1 MTNELTFSAFVCYG
15 GGNMNPT
22 IPVLEV
28 NDLFFFF
35 FHSLL
40 QVSSVMGGEELMEDE
55 SGLSSDP
62 EELAMEIE
70 NCENKVNKLQAKIVQ
85 EDTKMEKYRVRTLI
99 TV

>member
-1 MTNELTFSAFVCYG
+1 
-15 GGNMNPT
+15 
-22 IPVLEV
+22 
-28 NDLFFFF
+28 
-35 FHSLL
+35 
-40 QVSSVMGGEELMEDE
+40 MGGEELMEDE

-99 TV
+99 TA